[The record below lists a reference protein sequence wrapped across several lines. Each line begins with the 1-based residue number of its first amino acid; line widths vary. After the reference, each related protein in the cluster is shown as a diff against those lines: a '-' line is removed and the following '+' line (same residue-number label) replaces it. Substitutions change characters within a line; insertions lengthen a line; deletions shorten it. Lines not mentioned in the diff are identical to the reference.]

1 MEPDVRV
8 PPGSTSASKMFRY
21 LYKMKGKRVLVI
33 GGTGSLGHALT
44 RRLLP
49 DNEIW
54 LYSRDESKHWQMQI
68 EFDHAPNLRFV
79 IGDIA
84 DKYKIQETLTRYD
97 FHTVIM
103 AAALKHIDKCEYE
116 TRACAKTNFLG
127 TQHVLDVV
135 EAQRTNLPSLE
146 AVCFVSTDKA
156 CSPVNFYGMMKAA
169 SECLMIEKAKHVPA
183 IKFVCV
189 RYGNVL
195 NSRGSIVPLLHK
207 IGRDPTKA
215 HYTLTDPRMT
225 RFVMTLDQSVDLIQY
240 ALGEGESGD
249 VVIPKLVSCKIAD
262 MLDIF
267 SKLYNKPVRAGELR
281 PGEKMLEA
289 LINSTQSA
297 RTVPGRDSYTHIRPC
312 YSGTSSGDLREY
324 DSTINPLS
332 RGELEAFLDELGLLD
347 NGGGGM

>member
-1 MEPDVRV
+1 M
-8 PPGSTSASKMFRY
+8 PPAVCRTGRPKTY
-21 LYKMKGKRVLVI
+21 QHIHTMKGKRVLVI

-54 LYSRDESKHWQMQI
+54 LYSRDESKHWQMQLT
-68 EFDHAPNLRFV
+68 FNQSPGLKFV
-79 IGDIA
+79 IGDID
-84 DKYKIQETLTRYD
+84 DKDKIEETLRRYD
-97 FHTVIM
+97 FHTVIV

-135 EAQRTNLPSLE
+135 EAQKTNLPSLE

-169 SECLMIEKAKHVPA
+169 SECLMIEKARFVPSV
-183 IKFVCV
+183 KFVCV

-207 IGRDPTKA
+207 IGRDPTKT

-240 ALGEGESGD
+240 ALREGESGD
-249 VVIPKLVSCKIAD
+249 VVIPKLISCKIAD

-267 SKLYNKPVRAGELR
+267 SKLYNKPVRAGKLR

-289 LINSTQSA
+289 LVNSTQSM
-297 RTVPGRDSYTHIRPC
+297 RTVTGRDGYKHIRPC
-312 YSGTSSGDLREY
+312 YSGVSSAEHKEY

-332 RGELEAFLDELGLLD
+332 RDELEEFLGSLGLLET
-347 NGGGGM
+347 